1 MLVLVMMMRQMMGM
15 PMMAGLRTMS
25 QLGDGTMPMV
35 VVVVVAIMARA
46 MIVVAGEEEEEEEEE
61 CRGRFRRCRMSRGV
75 RAILTITNPTLVVV
89 SPMASAMVAETTV
102 VVVLVAASTIL
113 ATITLSKSE
122 GMRIRPSTVHI
133 VGVVHQQQPLHLHQA
148 DGANR
153 LVMPEV
159 VPLLDLTRQ
168 CTLPA
173 LGDMAMLL
181 PSHHHMA

>member
-1 MLVLVMMMRQMMGM
+1 MLVLVMMMRQMIGM
-15 PMMAGLRTMS
+15 PMMAGLRTMP
-25 QLGDGTMPMV
+25 QLGDGTIAIMV

-46 MIVVAGEEEEEEEEE
+46 MIVVAGEEEE

-75 RAILTITNPTLVVV
+75 RAIRTITNPTLAVV
-89 SPMASAMVAETTV
+89 SAMASAMVAETTV
-102 VVVLVAASTIL
+102 VVVLVAASTIP
-113 ATITLSKSE
+113 ATITLSTSE
-122 GMRIRPSTVHI
+122 GMRICPSTVPI
-133 VGVVHQQQPLHLHQA
+133 VGVEHHRQPLHLHQA